1 MRELEQEVARLDAVL
16 EPIAKRP
23 YDGEPFEVVLPPGAR
38 ETLRGLL
45 DHYATGDDDARTAVR
60 ALFERYPSF
69 RWAVYLPD
77 ADFRTQLLHFSAR
90 DQGADARDEL
100 LALGALCA
108 EARDAGVDV
117 RPVLREIA
125 ALSSPVDKY
134 GMGSTRD
141 FLLRSASGSS

>member
-1 MRELEQEVARLDAVL
+1 MLEQEVARLDAVL
-16 EPIAKRP
+16 EPIAKSP
-23 YDGEPFEVVLPPGAR
+23 YDGQPFEVPAPAGAR
-38 ETLRGLL
+38 ETLRALL

-60 ALFERYPSF
+60 ALFERYTSF

-90 DQGADARDEL
+90 DQGADTRDEL
-100 LALGALCA
+100 LELNGLCA
-108 EARDAGVDV
+108 EAREAGVDLG
-117 RPVLREIA
+117 PVLREVA

-141 FLLRSASGSS
+141 ILLRAAN